1 MKRIRDYDSLY
12 ASKIVPEVHAREEGV
27 EVRVG
32 MISASLPANEA
43 KKKRQINWAASCEKG
58 PDDIFC
64 PFLVLS
70 LFSHFIPQI
79 A

>member
-12 ASKIVPEVHAREEGV
+12 ASKIVPEVHALEEGV

-43 KKKRQINWAASCEKG
+43 KKESQIN
-58 PDDIFC
+58 
-64 PFLVLS
+64 
-70 LFSHFIPQI
+70 
-79 A
+79 